1 MERNAVDGMAIAVF
15 GTLFDFDAVGVVRA
29 YFMQGNDVGHDQADN
44 HQRDR
49 NDVEGEESVQ
59 RGIGDDV
66 VAAYPYG
73 QLGTDERNGR
83 EQIHNNLCAPVRH
96 LAPWQQIAEEG
107 FAHETEEDGYAED
120 PDQFARLA
128 VRTVKQAA
136 QHVQVHHHEEH

>member
-1 MERNAVDGMAIAVF
+1 
-15 GTLFDFDAVGVVRA
+15 
-29 YFMQGNDVGHDQADN
+29 
-44 HQRDR
+44 
-49 NDVEGEESVQ
+49 EGEESVQ

-66 VAAYPYG
+66 VAADPYG

-83 EQIHNNLCAPVRH
+83 EQVHNNLCAPVRH
-96 LAPWQQIAEEG
+96 LAPRQQIAEEG

-136 QHVQVHHHEEH
+136 QHVQVHHHEEHGGTRGVHIADQPAPRHFTHDVFDRFECKLCVGFVIHDQDDTGHDLQVQHQA